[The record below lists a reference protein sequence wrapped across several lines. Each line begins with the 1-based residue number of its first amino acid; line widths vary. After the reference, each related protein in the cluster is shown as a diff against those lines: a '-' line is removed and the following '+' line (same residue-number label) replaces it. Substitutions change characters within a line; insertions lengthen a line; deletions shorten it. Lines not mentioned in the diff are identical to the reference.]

1 MATLNLGLV
10 GKRAVVL
17 ATRRFSAYFS
27 NMAYDG
33 VNSVVSID
41 DDKVKHR
48 PKSVMSAAMMR
59 TYQRGGNPGPT
70 LHEAT
75 SVRTEMILA
84 SYLQKHSDTTISC
97 VQNVAQRNIKYVY
110 ND

>member
-75 SVRTEMILA
+75 SVRTGMILA
-84 SYLQKHSDTTISC
+84 SYKHSDTTISC